1 MAPVGSPERQPPAAE
16 LVVPVLVADDEPH
29 IGRIIKT
36 KLEQGP
42 FRVTLVYDGQEAL
55 DALERG
61 AGSGAGHGDRGG
73 DAGAFRL
80 LILDLMMPRVSGLDV
95 LERVRADDRWKRLP
109 CLILTA
115 AGQDHREDDARRRG
129 ADDFMTKPFSPKRL
143 YQRAAALSGLED
155 A

>member
-1 MAPVGSPERQPPAAE
+1 MH
-16 LVVPVLVADDEPH
+16 VLVADDEPH

-42 FRVTLVYDGQEAL
+42 FHVTLAYDGQEAL
-55 DALERG
+55 DAL
-61 AGSGAGHGDRGG
+61 
-73 DAGAFRL
+73 DAAPDVRL
-80 LILDLMMPRVSGLDV
+80 LILDLMMPRIDGLEV
-95 LERVRADDRWKRLP
+95 LDRVRADTRWTTLP

-143 YQRAAALSGLED
+143 YARVASLTGVATE
-155 A
+155 

>member
-1 MAPVGSPERQPPAAE
+1 MGSLAPPTP
-16 LVVPVLVADDEPH
+16 LHVLVADDEPH

-42 FRVTLVYDGQEAL
+42 FAVTLVYDGAEAL
-55 DALERG
+55 AELER
-61 AGSGAGHGDRGG
+61 SPDV
-73 DAGAFRL
+73 RL
-80 LILDLMMPRVSGLDV
+80 LILDLMMPQVTGFEVLD
-95 LERVRADDRWKRLP
+95 RVRADPRWRTIP

-115 AGQDHREDDARRRG
+115 AGQDHQEVEARRRG

-143 YQRAAALSGLED
+143 LARALQLAGADG

>member
-1 MAPVGSPERQPPAAE
+1 MGSPVPAAAPVH
-16 LVVPVLVADDEPH
+16 VLVADDEPH

-42 FRVTLVYDGQEAL
+42 FAVTLVYDGQEAL
-55 DALERG
+55 EAL
-61 AGSGAGHGDRGG
+61 DRTPDVG
-73 DAGAFRL
+73 L
-80 LILDLMMPRVSGLDV
+80 LILDLMMPRVGGLEV
-95 LERVRADDRWKRLP
+95 LDRVRADARWKRLP

-143 YQRAAALSGLED
+143 LARASALVGRD
-155 A
+155 PA

>member
-1 MAPVGSPERQPPAAE
+1 MGSLAHPTP
-16 LVVPVLVADDEPH
+16 LHVLVADDEPH

-42 FRVTLVYDGQEAL
+42 FAVTLVYDGAEAL
-55 DALERG
+55 AELER
-61 AGSGAGHGDRGG
+61 SPDV
-73 DAGAFRL
+73 RL
-80 LILDLMMPRVSGLDV
+80 LILDLMMPQVTGFEVLD
-95 LERVRADDRWKRLP
+95 RVRADPRWRSIP

-115 AGQDHREDDARRRG
+115 AGQDHQEVEARRRG

-143 YQRAAALSGLED
+143 LARALELSGAEG

>member
-1 MAPVGSPERQPPAAE
+1 MGSLAHPAP
-16 LVVPVLVADDEPH
+16 LHVLVADDEPH

-42 FRVTLVYDGQEAL
+42 FTVTLVYDGAEAL
-55 DALERG
+55 AELER
-61 AGSGAGHGDRGG
+61 SPDV
-73 DAGAFRL
+73 RL
-80 LILDLMMPRVSGLDV
+80 LILDLMMPQVTGFEV
-95 LERVRADDRWKRLP
+95 LERVRADARWRTIP

-115 AGQDHREDDARRRG
+115 AGQDHQEVEARRRG

-143 YQRAAALSGLED
+143 LARAIELSGAES

>member
-1 MAPVGSPERQPPAAE
+1 MGPPLAPPAP
-16 LVVPVLVADDEPH
+16 LHVLVADDEPH

-42 FRVTLVYDGQEAL
+42 FHVTLVYDGQEAL
-55 DALERG
+55 EALES
-61 AGSGAGHGDRGG
+61 AGDV
-73 DAGAFRL
+73 RL
-80 LILDLMMPRVSGLDV
+80 LILDLMMPRVGGLEV
-95 LERVRADDRWKRLP
+95 LDRVRADPRWRTLP

-143 YQRAAALSGLED
+143 LARAAALTGVES